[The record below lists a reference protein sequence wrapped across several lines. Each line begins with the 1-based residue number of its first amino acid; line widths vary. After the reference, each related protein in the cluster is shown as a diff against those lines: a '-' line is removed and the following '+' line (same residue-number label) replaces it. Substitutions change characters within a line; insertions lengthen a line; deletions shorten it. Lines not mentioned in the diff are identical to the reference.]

1 MALNQ
6 VYVPKKPNEATPVVT
21 PAKAVE
27 PVANAPEGKAPNAGA
42 ESPDD
47 FMSKVTQFEVESSVA
62 NKTPDEIDNEVFSDK
77 DFRKRIDDVRA
88 KDPELAKHLE
98 LMRKSGISG
107 INNKMQEIA
116 EIRKELQSLRDAQN
130 RPRFSANSIEELLK
144 NPEFLAEANKIT
156 GKGSALSDDESLSDA
171 AKQEIAQLKSELNSV
186 KGSLQ
191 TRSSE
196 EAQAAWNRHHESLK
210 TKYKNYDVDKINQV
224 ATQLASG
231 QVNVTP
237 EYLYK
242 VLYHDENV
250 KKAFEMGRRM
260 AVGQVEE
267 KRQINSI
274 DGVSAVAQGKF
285 QQSKDEDNQSFMQ
298 RIISGITAGSP
309 S

>member
-6 VYVPKKPNEATPVVT
+6 VYVPKPNE
-21 PAKAVE
+21 AKAVE
-27 PVANAPEGKAPNAGA
+27 PVAKQPEAVATNPVA

-47 FMSKVTQFEVESSVA
+47 FISKVTQFEADVTPA
-62 NKTPDEIDNEVFSDK
+62 GKTPEQIDDEMFSDRE
-77 DFRKRIDDVRA
+77 FRKKIDEVRI

-116 EIRKELQSLRDAQN
+116 EIRKELQSLRDANN

-144 NPEFLAEANKIT
+144 NPEFIAEASKVTGKQGILAE
-156 GKGSALSDDESLSDA
+156 DETLSDA
-171 AKQEIAQLKSELNSV
+171 AKQEIAKLKSELDSLKGNIQSKSV
-186 KGSLQ
+186 
-191 TRSSE
+191 E
-196 EAQAAWNRHHESLK
+196 EAQLAWQRHHDTLQ
-210 TKYKNYDVDKINQV
+210 TKYKNYDRVRIDTIAK
-224 ATQLASG
+224 QLAEG

-242 VLYHDENV
+242 VVYHDENV
-250 KKAFEMGRRM
+250 KRAFEMGQKM
-260 AVGQVEE
+260 ALEKVGE
-267 KRQINSI
+267 KRQATSI
-274 DGVSAVAQGKF
+274 DGVTVVQQGKF
-285 QQSKDEDNQSFMQ
+285 SQEKDEDNQNFLR